1 MNTPRNSP
9 GQSGNMSQTFHLSD
23 DAPRTIGEWIR
34 AKAER
39 NDSKIALEIVDRTKT
54 YRQIDVDSD
63 RVAVGL
69 MSLGLQPGDR
79 AAIMMK
85 NSLENVDT
93 WFAMCKLNILEVPIN
108 TSNRGHLLQYL
119 LAQSQSRAVV
129 VDNEFLARI
138 AEIAADLPSLE
149 HIIWHD
155 DGTQLGM
162 PSFPSRIAVHRL
174 SDIYLSGSPLRPDV
188 TFASPSVILY
198 TSGTTGPSKGVVLS
212 HEANLN
218 LARHLKWLVG
228 YESHDVLYTAFPL
241 FHINA
246 KYTSVMCA
254 MESDAK
260 LVMDHRF
267 TASGFWDICR
277 RKGITAFNYQGALL
291 MMLWKQPEK
300 PDDLV
305 NPVRNAFGAPCPVD
319 IWEPFERRF
328 GLHLTEVYGMTEIAI
343 ATQNTKTE
351 RRIGSCGKVCSYY
364 DMRIVDEEDNPLPTG
379 SAGEIVVRPKKPS
392 IMIDEYFR
400 MPDATLEA
408 FRNMWFHTGDRGK
421 FDDDGY
427 LYFVDRMKDCVRRR
441 GENISSFE
449 VEAVIN
455 THPSVLESAVFGAP
469 SELGEEE
476 VMAAI
481 VLKPDCQLSEIELI
495 DYCVSR
501 MAHFAVPRFVRWV
514 PELPKTPSQRIQKY
528 KLREQAITADTWD
541 RDKSGYVIQR

>member
-1 MNTPRNSP
+1 MNLGDTWVPNP
-9 GQSGNMSQTFHLSD
+9 D
-23 DAPRTIGEWIR
+23 DPRTIGEWIR
-34 AKAER
+34 QKAAR
-39 NDSKIALEIVDRTKT
+39 NEDKVALEIVDRPKT
-54 YRQIDVDSD
+54 YRGIDVDSD

-69 MSLGLQPGDR
+69 TSLGLKQGDR
-79 AAIMMK
+79 AALMMK
-85 NSLENVDT
+85 NSLENVDV
-93 WFAMCKLNILEVPIN
+93 WFAMCKLNVLEVPIN
-108 TSNRGHLLQYL
+108 TANRGHLLHYL
-119 LAQSQSRAVV
+119 IMQSGSKAVV
-129 VDNEFLARI
+129 VDEEYAERI
-138 AEIAADLPSLE
+138 AEVAGDLPDLE
-149 HIIWHD
+149 HVVIYD
-155 DGTQLGM
+155 EGRGLGV
-162 PSFPSRIAVHRL
+162 PSFPKHVSVHRL
-174 SDIYLSGSPLRPDV
+174 SDLYLDGTPPRPTL

-218 LARHLKWLVG
+218 LARHLRWLVG

-260 LVMDHRF
+260 LVMDQRF

-300 PDDLV
+300 PDDLD

-319 IWEPFERRF
+319 IWEPFEKRF

-343 ATQNTKTE
+343 ATQNTKTD
-351 RRIGSCGKVCSYY
+351 RKIGSCGKVCSYY
-364 DMRIVDEEDNPLPTG
+364 DLQIVDDEDNPVPAG
-379 SAGEIVVRPKKPS
+379 VAGEIVVRPKKPS
-392 IMIDEYFR
+392 IMIDEYYK
-400 MPDATLEA
+400 MPEATVNA
-408 FRNMWFHTGDRGK
+408 FRNLWFHTGDRGK
-421 FDDDGY
+421 LDAEGY

-441 GENISSFE
+441 GENVSSFE

-455 THPSVLESAVFGAP
+455 THEAVLESAVYGAP

-476 VMAAI
+476 VMAAV
-481 VLKPDCQLSEIELI
+481 VLKPGFSLTEVELL
-495 DYCVSR
+495 DHCVTR
-501 MAHFAVPRFVRWV
+501 MAHFAVPRFIRWV

-528 KLREQAITADTWD
+528 KLRDEGVTADTWD
-541 RDKSGYVIQR
+541 RDKAGYIVKR

>member
-1 MNTPRNSP
+1 MTIGDTWVPNPE
-9 GQSGNMSQTFHLSD
+9 D
-23 DAPRTIGEWIR
+23 PRTIGEWIR
-34 AKAER
+34 HKAAR
-39 NDSKIALEIVDRTKT
+39 NGDKVALEIVDRPKT
-54 YRQIDVDSD
+54 YRGIDVDSD

-69 MSLGLQPGDR
+69 TSLGLKQGDR
-79 AAIMMK
+79 AALMMK
-85 NSLENVDT
+85 NSLENVDV
-93 WFAMCKLNILEVPIN
+93 WFAMCKLNVLEVPIN
-108 TSNRGHLLQYL
+108 TANRGHLLHYL
-119 LAQSQSRAVV
+119 VMQSGSRAVV
-129 VDNEFLARI
+129 CDEEFAERI
-138 AEIAADLPSLE
+138 AEVAVDLPDLE
-149 HIIWHD
+149 HVVIND
-155 DGTQLGM
+155 EGRGLGV
-162 PSFPSRIAVHRL
+162 PSFPKHVTVHRL
-174 SDIYLSGSPLRPDV
+174 SDLYLDGTPPRPSL

-218 LARHLKWLVG
+218 LARHLRWLVG

-260 LVMDHRF
+260 LVMDQRF

-300 PDDLV
+300 PDDLD

-319 IWEPFERRF
+319 IWEPFEKRF

-343 ATQNTKTE
+343 ATQNTKTD
-351 RRIGSCGKVCSYY
+351 RKIGSCGKVCSYY
-364 DMRIVDEEDNPLPTG
+364 DLQIVDDEDNPVPAG
-379 SAGEIVVRPKKPS
+379 VAGEIVVRSKKPS
-392 IMIDEYFR
+392 IMIDEYYK
-400 MPDATLEA
+400 MPEATVNA
-408 FRNMWFHTGDRGK
+408 FRNLWFHTGDRGK
-421 FDDDGY
+421 LDDEGY

-441 GENISSFE
+441 GENVSSFE

-455 THPSVLESAVFGAP
+455 THESVLESAVYGAP

-476 VMAAI
+476 VMAAV
-481 VLKPDCQLSEIELI
+481 VLKPGFSLTEVELL
-495 DYCVSR
+495 DHCVTR
-501 MAHFAVPRFVRWV
+501 MAHFAVPRFIRWV

-528 KLREQAITADTWD
+528 KLRDEGVTADTWD
-541 RDKSGYVIQR
+541 RDKAGYIVKR